1 MFQMKIHVVAYLKS
15 FFLLTLLL
23 LSFNVSGATGDTGT
37 PSSAGTAS
45 PELSETLGFSG
56 SNSFEQDIKIAID
69 GLTKSIA
76 SFSGSY
82 RAQITPEGIK
92 LLTLLSIIS
101 IALAGMKLAM
111 TSGSLSEPMS
121 RILTTI
127 FTIGFASFLMSP
139 AGYDMMIVNGIDG
152 LMNKLAEFALPGT
165 SSLSDGFSNFMQSEF
180 EILGGI
186 IATLKDYSLY
196 DWFTKAGFT
205 LLLVVFM
212 FLALLLMSLLGMV
225 AVLTALVM
233 VAIALALGPIF
244 IPFLVV
250 EKTSFLFDGWLKFTI
265 NACLTKVIV
274 AILLG
279 IGVAAFSALGANFGG
294 VTDSM
299 AGTLLGA
306 LAISGVI
313 GTLMLTAP
321 GIASALTSGGAITQ
335 DGFAGRM
342 HSAAK
347 GMSRNASV
355 QASQGAGNA
364 MQSAGNKVGGKAGGA
379 LSSAAERIRS
389 SSSSGNT
396 GGLRPSSP
404 SAPKA

>member
-1 MFQMKIHVVAYLKS
+1 MKIHVVAYLKS